1 MRLSLLFILP
11 LLFTTWQ
18 TSFAATVDDCSK
30 INTSDERLACFDS
43 ISKQNEP
50 SVSADAKGNKQK
62 SKWHFVTRRDEWDD
76 SVSYINFLFT
86 DEPIDTKESDS
97 KYGQFLI
104 TCKNSSMAVF
114 FSAKSYSTD
123 TEDLLKSHG
132 DYEFVRYRIDK
143 EQAKTIEMKL
153 IDTRIALYIGS
164 SEQAISFIKE
174 MFGHDKMLLEI
185 DRSGRGLT
193 TLEFSIKGIEEAI
206 KPLRK
211 ACNW

>member
-18 TSFAATVDDCSK
+18 TSFAATVDCSK
-30 INTSDERLACFDS
+30 IKTDAERLACFDS

-62 SKWHFVTRRDEWDD
+62 SKWHFFTRRDEWDD
-76 SVSYINFLFT
+76 SVWYSNVLFT

-97 KYGQFLI
+97 KYGQILI

-114 FSAKSYSTD
+114 FSAKSYSTG

-193 TLEFSIKGIEEAI
+193 TLEFSINGLQEAI
-206 KPLRK
+206 KPVRQE
-211 ACNW
+211 CNW